1 MSKLESLDVETFAAD
16 GAPLL
21 EEEDGEEMIMDDGG
35 SASKA
40 DAFTVALGELEVL
53 MMDEGLTSRVDAFT
67 SEHCGI
73 FEAGDENKLEYTTLF
88 AEYTSMVEA
97 YIEQQLGASVASFDM
112 QSFCATLSERVASDE
127 SLLDHPALEM
137 LFAYSDFEA
146 FKALM
151 LSTREGSAIEA
162 AGGMLCVSG
171 DKLDVIASPS
181 GGSQMLPGMDD
192 DDGDGEEMDG
202 LGVQG
207 LSVSG
212 MSPMKAGA

>member
-1 MSKLESLDVETFAAD
+1 MSKLESLDVETFASD

-192 DDGDGEEMDG
+192 DGDGEEMDG

-212 MSPMKAGA
+212 LSPMKASA